1 MSGFYNWMG
10 KPKNPKSSSKSSSK
24 SPTSPRSE
32 YAKMMF
38 EELIKKGIREENE
51 VNRVI
56 SMSEILLPIYEKYK
70 KSLKYFVDGISLKNL
85 NFEYL
90 ALNPRLPNSLIKEI
104 IELIGDDEEK
114 LKDFYH
120 NLAKNK
126 NPKVFS
132 ILRKIYNEN
141 PDSDKLEW
149 YDLSANPNAISILK
163 KEYERNPN
171 RIDFNALSS
180 NTHRD
185 AIKLLERRIAVE
197 NLHLPYV
204 LDTFKAHRKVID
216 WYFLSANP
224 NAIKLIREEYKRNP
238 VSNRIEFK
246 ELSKHPQISKLT
258 DILIQKINFNKLDMR
273 YLASNPF
280 APRKLLDMIDRKKV
294 FEADNPNL
302 YVIELMRE
310 EYERDHKSQNIKWSP
325 LSESKI
331 PEAITLL
338 RDKIDRKRKEYK
350 KEKNTTYKRSN
361 ISIYDQLDFTR
372 LSANPTD
379 EAVSLLKE
387 YVDIELGSTS
397 PVYIYNVDTGLFD
410 ESNVD
415 WDALSG
421 NPHPEAIKLL
431 KEKIVKE
438 KKLTYDIRHK
448 AKTGKDRIN
457 WDKISAN
464 TGAIEL
470 IIEKLRNET
479 SVPISVYDTI
489 YRINKDELSTNP
501 AIFVDYDIPK

>member
-1 MSGFYNWMG
+1 
-10 KPKNPKSSSKSSSK
+10 
-24 SPTSPRSE
+24 
-32 YAKMMF
+32 MMF

-56 SMSEILLPIYEKYK
+56 SMSEILLPIYENYK

-141 PDSDKLEW
+141 PDSDKLDW

-185 AIKLLERRIAVE
+185 AIKLLKRRIVIE
-197 NLHLPYV
+197 NQPNV
-204 LDTFKAHRKVID
+204 FATFKSHREIIN
-216 WYFLSANP
+216 WISLSANP
-224 NAIKLIREEYKRNP
+224 NAISILKKEYERNP
-238 VSNRIEFK
+238 NRIDFNA
-246 ELSKHPQISKLT
+246 LSSNTQISKLK
-258 DILIQKINFNKLDMR
+258 DILIEEANFNKLNMI

-280 APRKLLDMIDRKKV
+280 APRELLEIIDRKEV
-294 FEADNPNL
+294 FKAYNPNF
-302 YVIELMRE
+302 YVIELMIK
-310 EYERDHKSQNIKWSP
+310 EYKIDPRSRNIKWYP
-325 LSESKI
+325 LSESPN
-331 PEAITLL
+331 PEAIKLL
-338 RDKIDRKRKEYK
+338 RDVIEYEINEKEKEKRAEYK
-350 KEKNTTYKRSN
+350 IYKMSI
-361 ISIYDQLDFTR
+361 ISIYTWYIDFTR

-379 EAVSLLKE
+379 EAVSLLKK
-387 YVDIELGSTS
+387 YVDIELASTMTEYDVS
-397 PVYIYNVDTGLFD
+397 K
-410 ESNVD
+410 VD
-415 WDALSG
+415 WDALSS

-431 KEKIVKE
+431 REKIVEERKQ
-438 KKLTYDIRHK
+438 TYDKRHK

-479 SVPISVYDTI
+479 PDISGSISVYDTI
-489 YRINKDELSTNP
+489 YKINKDELSTNP
-501 AIFVDYDIPK
+501 AIFVNYDIPK